1 MDAKF
6 IIQEGDVAK
15 YKMLIEHEDFD
26 MMQDEF
32 EVMLSWG
39 MLGQSLTV
47 KKSQMPCDEEGH
59 WFLLFDSSDVIGKV
73 LATCRY
79 WVQDSDMSDG
89 VREEIDRQ
97 YIGFVASNPCP
108 QFACECECPSHEDK
122 PHVTYTRVYRSDVNT
137 LYLNLRTTEENGE
150 HRPILDSGGKQL
162 RVRKEQ
168 KDIY

>member
-15 YKMLIEHEDFD
+15 YELEIKHEDFD
-26 MMQDEF
+26 MMQDDF
-32 EVMLSWG
+32 EVTLSWG
-39 MLGQSLTV
+39 CLGQSVTV
-47 KKSQMPCDEEGH
+47 KKADMPCDEDGH
-59 WFLLFDSSDVIGKV
+59 WFLLFDSSEAIGRV
-73 LATCRY
+73 LAICRY
-79 WVQDSDMSDG
+79 WVPDSDMSDG
-89 VREEIDRQ
+89 VRKEVDRQ
-97 YIGFVASNPCP
+97 YIGFVTANPCP

-150 HRPILDSGGKQL
+150 HMPILDSEGKQM